1 MDFKKIEK
9 KWQKKWE
16 KSKIFQ
22 VKEASKKKFFTLE
35 MFPYPSGSGLHMGH
49 AFNYIVGD
57 IYARFMRM
65 NKLNVLYPMG
75 YDSFGLPAE
84 NAALKEKI
92 HPKKF
97 TEDAIKNFILQ
108 QKSLGLSYD
117 WSRMIK
123 TSSPDYYKW
132 NQYFFLKF
140 FENGLV
146 YRKKSNVNWCA
157 KCNTVLANEQVHGG
171 RCWRHPEQ
179 EVEIRRL
186 EQWFIKTTKYAD
198 ELLEGI
204 EKLEWPERIKLM
216 QENWIGRSEG
226 TEILFEIPYEKET
239 NFVLL
244 HGYTGSPERNFF
256 PWLKKELELKG
267 HMVLAPYLPNTKSP
281 NIKEQ
286 VEYVLKNC
294 RFDENTVLLGHSLGS
309 AVALKIIERL
319 NVKIKKLVLA
329 AGFCEPKSL
338 DRQQPFEKTFDW
350 KFDFQTI
357 KRNVDEIIIL
367 RAKNDSAVPK
377 DRADSLKKKIGGEII
392 DFVAE
397 DDHICGKEEPF
408 VLNACLRRWPIFT
421 TRADTLFGVTFMVIS
436 AQHPGLMSIVTEK
449 QKKDIEKFLQNIMS
463 TKQEDLDKLEKEGV
477 FTGSYALHPLTNEKI
492 PIWVGNFV
500 LADYGSG
507 MVMAVP
513 AHDQRDF
520 EFAKKYDLPIKVVI
534 RSDEKNFDKAYEG
547 RGDLINSDGFNDIT
561 SEEAKEKITKE
572 LESKKLGKKTVQYK
586 LRDWLISRQRY
597 WGTPIPIIYCENC
610 GIVPVPEKDLPVLL
624 PEKIMFGKGNPLET
638 NKNFVNVR
646 CPKCKSKARRETDTM
661 DTFFDSS
668 WYFLR
673 YIDNKNK
680 KKPFEKK
687 KIDYWMPVDQYIG
700 GAEHAVMH
708 LIYARFFVKA
718 LRDLGFVDIDEPFLR
733 LFNQGMLHGAD
744 GFVMSKSRGNVV
756 LPEKISDKYGIDTA
770 RLFLVSIASP
780 DKDLLWSDEGIE
792 GSFRFLNKIANLV
805 YKIKIGKTS
814 ERFAHKLNKTI
825 KELTEDI
832 ENFRYNLGVIKLRS
846 LFDSLENE
854 ISKKDLGG
862 LIKLLAPF
870 CPHLAEEFWEKIGNK
885 PFVSMAEWPK
895 ADVDKV
901 NEVFDK
907 VDEVVDKTLLDINN
921 ILRIIKEKQ
930 KKDIEK
936 IYLYV
941 LPKEKEFY
949 SEEELAKR
957 TGEQVKVYAVNEK
970 DKYDPEGKAA
980 KAKPGKPAIYVE

>member
-35 MFPYPSGSGLHMGH
+35 MFPYPSHSSLHMGH

-57 IYARFMRM
+57 IYARFRRM
-65 NKLNVLYPMG
+65 QGFNVLYPMG

-84 NAALKEKI
+84 NAAIKSNI
-92 HPKKF
+92 HPRKY
-97 TEDAIKNFILQ
+97 TETAIAQFIKQ

-117 WSRMIK
+117 WSKMIK

-132 NQYFFLKF
+132 SQYFFLKF
-140 FENGLV
+140 FENGLA
-146 YRKKSNVNWCA
+146 YRKKSNVNWCS
-157 KCNTVLANEQVHGG
+157 KCDTVLANEQVHGG

-198 ELLEGI
+198 ELLIDI
-204 EKLEWPERIKLM
+204 EKLDWPNRIKLM
-216 QENWIGRSEG
+216 QENWIGKSEG
-226 TEILFEIPYEKET
+226 TLVKFK
-239 NFVLL
+239 
-244 HGYTGSPERNFF
+244 
-256 PWLKKELELKG
+256 
-267 HMVLAPYLPNTKSP
+267 
-281 NIKEQ
+281 
-286 VEYVLKNC
+286 LKNTQE
-294 RFDENTVLLGHSLGS
+294 FLE
-309 AVALKIIERL
+309 
-319 NVKIKKLVLA
+319 
-329 AGFCEPKSL
+329 
-338 DRQQPFEKTFDW
+338 
-350 KFDFQTI
+350 
-357 KRNVDEIIIL
+357 
-367 RAKNDSAVPK
+367 
-377 DRADSLKKKIGGEII
+377 
-392 DFVAE
+392 
-397 DDHICGKEEPF
+397 
-408 VLNACLRRWPIFT
+408 IFT
-421 TRADTLFGVTFMVIS
+421 TRIDTIFSVTFLVMAPDHPKALELVKRTKYEKPAEEFIKKVARTSEKVDIS
-436 AQHPGLMSIVTEK
+436 
-449 QKKDIEKFLQNIMS
+449 
-463 TKQEDLDKLEKEGV
+463 KEGF
-477 FTGSYALHPLTNEKI
+477 FTGKYAINPATRKEI
-492 PIWVGNFV
+492 PIYLANFV
-500 LADYGSG
+500 VMNYGTG
-507 MVMAVP
+507 IVMAD
-513 AHDQRDF
+513 AHDQRDY
-520 EFAKKYDLPIKVVI
+520 EFAKKYKIPLIQVLKP
-534 RSDEKNFDKAYEG
+534 RSGEWKEDRAFEG
-547 RGDLINSDGFNDIT
+547 FGILYNSEQFNGLT
-561 SEEAKEKITKE
+561 SEEAIPKIRAWLEKKE
-572 LESKKLGKKTVQYK
+572 LARKEIQYK

-610 GIVPVPEKDLPVLL
+610 GIVPIPEKDLPVLL
-624 PEKIMFGKGNPLET
+624 PEKVKFGRGNPLET
-638 NKNFVNVR
+638 NKKFIEIK

-780 DKDLLWSDEGIE
+780 DKDLLWSDDAIE
-792 GSFRFLNKIANLV
+792 GSFRFLNKIVNV
-805 YKIKIGKTS
+805 ISNIKIGKTS

-825 KELTEDI
+825 EELAEDI

-854 ISKKDLGG
+854 ISKKDLGS

-895 ADVDKV
+895 ADADKI

-907 VDEVVDKTLLDINN
+907 IDEVVDKTLLDINN